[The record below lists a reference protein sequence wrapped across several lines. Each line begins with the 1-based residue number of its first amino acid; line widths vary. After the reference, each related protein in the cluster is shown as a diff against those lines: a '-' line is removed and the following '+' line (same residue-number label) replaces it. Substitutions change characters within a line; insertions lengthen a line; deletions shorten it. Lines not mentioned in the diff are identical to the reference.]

1 MSTRI
6 ESLSQAHMQ
15 TKPDPQ
21 RGSVY
26 KVTIRKESNFADV
39 LKQKAKEMICYE
51 QNQTK

>member
-1 MSTRI
+1 
-6 ESLSQAHMQ
+6 MQ